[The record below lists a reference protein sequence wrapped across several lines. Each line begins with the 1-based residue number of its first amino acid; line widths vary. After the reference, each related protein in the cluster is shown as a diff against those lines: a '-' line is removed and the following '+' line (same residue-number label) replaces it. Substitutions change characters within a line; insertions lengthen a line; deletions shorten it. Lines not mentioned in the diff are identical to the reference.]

1 MNEPTR
7 RWAQAIGLAIAL
19 LLALAVSVP
28 AQEIQTKPITR
39 KFPQFTFCALPVDI
53 SFISPGTSVKVD
65 FQALRFVDDGFGEL
79 LFTDQLI
86 DNVALA
92 TTAVHQANFGP
103 PPVGSS
109 LNECYNCGGVT
120 TTAHYF
126 YLNRFGALP
135 FKETFDA
142 NPATHGWDM
151 AHGAS
156 WNTFLTAPRNVETN
170 SDFTGGSLQLGDPG
184 PQPDPYATSSIEITG
199 LTAGTSYSLSAW
211 WSVGAVRCN
220 LATPPVYLT
229 ITVSNATTGVGDPPL
244 ARGSWLGPAI
254 PNPTPGGT
262 RIAYRLPEAGRVSV
276 TIHDASGRLVRSLVS
291 EDQPAGEHVAQWDG
305 LDDGGRRAPSG
316 LYFCRF
322 DIAGQV
328 QWRKVAT
335 AR

>member
-1 MNEPTR
+1 M
-7 RWAQAIGLAIAL
+7 AL
-19 LLALAVSVP
+19 VSSSP

-79 LFTDQLI
+79 LFTEQLI
-86 DNVALA
+86 DNVMLA
-92 TTAVHQANFGP
+92 TTAVHQANFGL

-120 TTAHYF
+120 TTAQYF
-126 YLNRFGALP
+126 YFNRFATLP

-142 NPATHGWDM
+142 NPATRGWDM
-151 AHGAS
+151 SHGAT
-156 WNTFLTAPRNVETN
+156 WNTFLTAPKNVEAN
-170 SDFTGGSLQLGDPG
+170 SDFTGGSLLLGDAG
-184 PQPDPYATSSIEITG
+184 PQPDPYATTSIEITG
-199 LTAGTSYSLSAW
+199 LTPGTSYSLSAW

-244 ARGSWLGPAI
+244 VQGSWLGPAI
-254 PNPTPGGT
+254 PNPTPSGT
-262 RIAYRLPEAGRVSV
+262 RIAYRLPAAGRVSV
-276 TIHDASGRLVRSLVS
+276 TIHDASGRRVRGLVS
-291 EDQPAGEHVAQWDG
+291 EEQPAGEHVAQWDG
-305 LDDGGRRAPSG
+305 LDDAGRRAPSG

-328 QWRKVAT
+328 RWRKVAT
-335 AR
+335 TR